1 MSKDKKVKERKLTAA
16 EERRK
21 AHFEEVKA
29 DLEEQGYRSR
39 ELIISIIAA
48 NVFGVALLAA
58 AAAAVFGLM
67 YAVHGSLGEWPVNYL
82 WFAIAFIACIF
93 IHEGI
98 HGLTWAVFAKGHMK
112 SIEFGF
118 IVQMLTP
125 YCTCSEPLKK
135 HQYLLGTLM
144 PLIILGILPS
154 AAGIITGSSF
164 AAALG
169 VIMIMA
175 AAGDIMIA
183 WKVLRCRNTGDQLFV
198 DHPYEG
204 GSVVF
209 ER

>member
-1 MSKDKKVKERKLTAA
+1 MKKDKPKTERKLTAA

-21 AHFEEVKA
+21 AHFEEIKA
-29 DLEEQGYRSR
+29 ELEGEGYRSKD
-39 ELIISIIAA
+39 LMISIPAA
-48 NVFGVALLAA
+48 NIFSVAILAIAA
-58 AAAAVFGLM
+58 AAIFGLI
-67 YAVHGSLGEWPVNYL
+67 YAVHGTLWNGDFNML
-82 WFAIAFIACIF
+82 WFALVFIASIF
-93 IHEGI
+93 IHEVI
-98 HGLTWAVFAKGHMK
+98 HGITWGAFAKNHMK

-144 PLIILGILPS
+144 PLIVLGILPS
-154 AAGIITGSSF
+154 IAAVITGSMF
-164 AAALG
+164 AAVVGIL
-169 VIMIMA
+169 MISA

-183 WKVLRCRNTGDQLFV
+183 WKVLKCRHSADQLFV